1 MAQAEPKNTARK
13 TFVTSMNNMRNIIN
27 LVENDLDDDFEYDE
41 IEQPEIPFQFLNSLD
56 RYKALKHKERQSNR
70 PKWREQQQRRY
81 RNDIKDYENTEFMSK
96 RCSLILN

>member
-1 MAQAEPKNTARK
+1 
-13 TFVTSMNNMRNIIN
+13 MNNMRNIIN